1 MTRRVFREH
10 CLRMMF
16 CISFYEEEEER
27 IEQIE
32 RYLELEEEAEEES
45 FSVEA
50 IELSERDK
58 LKKRMEDIIGSIG
71 YIDEKLAEVTT
82 GWSLKRIGRVELGI
96 LRIACYEMEFDSN
109 IVANIAINEAVELA
123 KKYAGD
129 EAHSFV
135 NGVLA
140 KLV

>member
-16 CISFYEEEEER
+16 CISFYDGEER
-27 IEQIE
+27 SEQIE
-32 RYLELEEEAEEES
+32 RYLELEEEPEEES
-45 FSVEA
+45 FLVEPVKL
-50 IELSERDK
+50 EDRQK
-58 LKKRMEDIIGSIG
+58 LKERMEDIIGKLD
-71 YIDEKLAEVTT
+71 YIDGRLAEVTT
-82 GWSLKRIGRVELGI
+82 GWSLKRIGKVELSI
-96 LRIACYEMEFDSN
+96 LRIACYEMRFDLN
-109 IVANIAINEAVELA
+109 IVASIAINEAVELA

>member
-1 MTRRVFREH
+1 M
-10 CLRMMF
+10 
-16 CISFYEEEEER
+16 
-27 IEQIE
+27 
-32 RYLELEEEAEEES
+32 ELEEEPEEES
-45 FSVEA
+45 FLVEA
-50 IELSERDK
+50 IELSERAE

-82 GWSLKRIGRVELGI
+82 GWSLKRIGRVELSI
-96 LRIACYEMEFDSN
+96 LRIACYEMKFDSN
-109 IVANIAINEAVELA
+109 IVASIAINEAVELA

>member
-16 CISFYEEEEER
+16 CVSFYEDEER

-32 RYLELEEEAEEES
+32 RYLELEEEPEEES
-45 FSVEA
+45 FSVEV
-50 IELSERDK
+50 IKLSERDK

-96 LRIACYEMEFDSN
+96 LRIACYEMKFDSN
-109 IVANIAINEAVELA
+109 IVASIAINEAVELA

>member
-16 CISFYEEEEER
+16 CVSFYEDEER

-32 RYLELEEEAEEES
+32 RYLELEEQPEEES
-45 FSVEA
+45 FLVET
-50 IELSERDK
+50 IDLSERIK
-58 LKKRMEDIIGSIG
+58 LKERMENIIENLAF
-71 YIDEKLAEVTT
+71 IDEKLSEVTT

-96 LRIACYEMEFDSN
+96 LRIACYEMKFDSN

>member
-1 MTRRVFREH
+1 
-10 CLRMMF
+10 MF

>member
-1 MTRRVFREH
+1 
-10 CLRMMF
+10 MF

-45 FSVEA
+45 FSVET
-50 IELSERDK
+50 IELSERTE
-58 LKKRMEDIIGSIG
+58 LKKRMEDIMGSID
-71 YIDEKLAEVTT
+71 YIDEKLSEVTT
-82 GWSLKRIGRVELGI
+82 GWSLKRIGRVELSI
-96 LRIACYEMEFDSN
+96 LRIACYEMKFDSN

>member
-1 MTRRVFREH
+1 
-10 CLRMMF
+10 MF

-45 FSVEA
+45 FSVET
-50 IELSERDK
+50 IELSERTE
-58 LKKRMEDIIGSIG
+58 LKKRMEDIMGSIG
-71 YIDEKLAEVTT
+71 YIDEKLSEVTT
-82 GWSLKRIGRVELGI
+82 GWSLKRIGRVELSI
-96 LRIACYEMEFDSN
+96 LRIACYEMKFDSN

>member
-1 MTRRVFREH
+1 
-10 CLRMMF
+10 MMF

-82 GWSLKRIGRVELGI
+82 GWSLKRIGRVELSI

>member
-1 MTRRVFREH
+1 M
-10 CLRMMF
+10 
-16 CISFYEEEEER
+16 
-27 IEQIE
+27 
-32 RYLELEEEAEEES
+32 ELEEEPEEES
-45 FSVEA
+45 FSVEV
-50 IELSERDK
+50 IKLSERDK

-71 YIDEKLAEVTT
+71 YIDEKLAKVTT
-82 GWSLKRIGRVELGI
+82 GWSLKRIGRVELSI
-96 LRIACYEMEFDSN
+96 LRIACYEMKFDSN

>member
-1 MTRRVFREH
+1 
-10 CLRMMF
+10 MF

-45 FSVEA
+45 FLVEA
-50 IELSERDK
+50 IELSERAE
-58 LKKRMEDIIGSIG
+58 LKERMKDIIGSIS
-71 YIDEKLAEVTT
+71 YIDEKLSEVTT

-96 LRIACYEMEFDSN
+96 LRIACYEMKFDSN

>member
-1 MTRRVFREH
+1 
-10 CLRMMF
+10 MF

-45 FSVEA
+45 FSVET
-50 IELSERDK
+50 IELSERTE

-71 YIDEKLAEVTT
+71 CIDEKLSEVTT
-82 GWSLKRIGRVELGI
+82 GWSLKRIGRVELSI
-96 LRIACYEMEFDSN
+96 LRIACYEMKFDSN
-109 IVANIAINEAVELA
+109 IVASIAINEAVELA

>member
-16 CISFYEEEEER
+16 CISFYDGEER
-27 IEQIE
+27 SEQIE
-32 RYLELEEEAEEES
+32 RYLELEEEPEEES
-45 FSVEA
+45 FLVEPVKL
-50 IELSERDK
+50 EDRQK
-58 LKKRMEDIIGSIG
+58 LKERMEDIIGKLD
-71 YIDEKLAEVTT
+71 YIDGRLAEVTT
-82 GWSLKRIGRVELGI
+82 GWSLKRIGKVELSI
-96 LRIACYEMEFDSN
+96 LRIACYEMRFDLS
-109 IVANIAINEAVELA
+109 IVASIAINEAVELA

-129 EAHSFV
+129 EAHGFV

>member
-16 CISFYEEEEER
+16 CILFYEEEEER

-82 GWSLKRIGRVELGI
+82 GWSLKRIGRVELSI

>member
-1 MTRRVFREH
+1 
-10 CLRMMF
+10 MF

-32 RYLELEEEAEEES
+32 RYLELEEEPEEES
-45 FSVEA
+45 FSVEV
-50 IELSERDK
+50 IKLSERDK

-71 YIDEKLAEVTT
+71 YIDEKLAKVTT

-96 LRIACYEMEFDSN
+96 LRIACYEMKFDSN

>member
-16 CISFYEEEEER
+16 CVSFYEDEER

-32 RYLELEEEAEEES
+32 RYLELEEQPEEES
-45 FSVEA
+45 FLVET
-50 IELSERDK
+50 IDLSERIK
-58 LKKRMEDIIGSIG
+58 LKERMENIIDNLAF
-71 YIDEKLAEVTT
+71 IDEKLSEVTT
-82 GWSLKRIGRVELGI
+82 GWSLNRIGRVELSI
-96 LRIACYEMEFDSN
+96 LRIAYYEMNFDSN
-109 IVANIAINEAVELA
+109 IVASIAINEAVELS
-123 KKYAGD
+123 KKYGGD
-129 EAHSFV
+129 ESHSFV

>member
-1 MTRRVFREH
+1 
-10 CLRMMF
+10 MF

-82 GWSLKRIGRVELGI
+82 GWSLKRIGRVELSI

>member
-1 MTRRVFREH
+1 
-10 CLRMMF
+10 MF
-16 CISFYEEEEER
+16 CISFYEEDEER

-32 RYLELEEEAEEES
+32 RYLELEEEPEEES
-45 FSVEA
+45 FSVEV
-50 IELSERDK
+50 IKLSERDK

-96 LRIACYEMEFDSN
+96 LRIACYEMKFDSN
-109 IVANIAINEAVELA
+109 IVASIAINEAVELA

>member
-1 MTRRVFREH
+1 MTRRVFREY
-10 CLRMMF
+10 CLRMMV

-32 RYLELEEEAEEES
+32 RYLELEEETEEES
-45 FSVEA
+45 FSVET
-50 IELSERDK
+50 IELSERTE

-71 YIDEKLAEVTT
+71 YIDEKLSEVTT
-82 GWSLKRIGRVELGI
+82 GWSLKRVGRVELSI
-96 LRIACYEMEFDSN
+96 LRIACYEMKFDSN

>member
-1 MTRRVFREH
+1 
-10 CLRMMF
+10 MF

-45 FSVEA
+45 FSVET
-50 IELSERDK
+50 IELSERTE
-58 LKKRMEDIIGSIG
+58 LKKRMEDIMGNIG
-71 YIDEKLAEVTT
+71 YIDEKLSEVTT
-82 GWSLKRIGRVELGI
+82 GWSLKRIGRVELSI
-96 LRIACYEMEFDSN
+96 LRIACYEMKFDSN